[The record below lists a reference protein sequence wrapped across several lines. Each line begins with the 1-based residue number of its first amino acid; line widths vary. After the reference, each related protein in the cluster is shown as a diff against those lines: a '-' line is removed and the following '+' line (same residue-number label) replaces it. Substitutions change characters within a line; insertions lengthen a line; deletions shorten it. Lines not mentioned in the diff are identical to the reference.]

1 MVSSL
6 NASINAMVGSERSGV
21 QKVSNRRRKNPN
33 GFNIKWLFF
42 ILQNTKEKGDPLGP
56 PFKFWF
62 GGLHVLPLCSPLL
75 HSNKVNYS
83 D

>member
-1 MVSSL
+1 M
-6 NASINAMVGSERSGV
+6 
-21 QKVSNRRRKNPN
+21 
-33 GFNIKWLFF
+33 
-42 ILQNTKEKGDPLGP
+42 LQNTKEKGDPLGP